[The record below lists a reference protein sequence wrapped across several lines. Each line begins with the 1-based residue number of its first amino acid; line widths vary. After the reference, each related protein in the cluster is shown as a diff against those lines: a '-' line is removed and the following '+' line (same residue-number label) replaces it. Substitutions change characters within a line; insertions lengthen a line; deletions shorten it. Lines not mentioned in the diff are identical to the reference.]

1 MSIKITLIIAH
12 LESQI
17 MFIFLIYSLSLSLP
31 KRRSL
36 VTWSLESTESHSLEL
51 IVEVR
56 EGPCVAPGRGPRPR
70 DLVHDV
76 CGGGGV
82 GRGGVVEP
90 AEVVGHHAAV
100 GAQLHWGQH
109 FAGGGYNMLDTLLK
123 YSVENLKLKL
133 KSAL

>member
-36 VTWSLESTESHSLEL
+36 VTWSTESHSLEL

-56 EGPCVAPGRGPRPR
+56 EGPGIAPGRGPRPRPR

-100 GAQLHWGQH
+100 GAQLH
-109 FAGGGYNMLDTLLK
+109 
-123 YSVENLKLKL
+123 
-133 KSAL
+133 

>member
-17 MFIFLIYSLSLSLP
+17 MFIVLIYSLSLSLP

-36 VTWSLESTESHSLEL
+36 VTWSTESHSLEL
-51 IVEVR
+51 IVEVG
-56 EGPCVAPGRGPRPR
+56 EGPGVAPGRGPRSCPR

-76 CGGGGV
+76 GGGGGV

-100 GAQLHWGQH
+100 GAQLHWG
-109 FAGGGYNMLDTLLK
+109 ATLCWRGIEYVRYPIKILR
-123 YSVENLKLKL
+123 
-133 KSAL
+133 

>member
-17 MFIFLIYSLSLSLP
+17 MFIVLIYSLSLSLP

-36 VTWSLESTESHSLEL
+36 VTWSTESHSLEL

-109 FAGGGYNMLDTLLK
+109 FAGGG
-123 YSVENLKLKL
+123 
-133 KSAL
+133 